1 MKMWYVTVAVEETL
15 CIHADTEQEAV
26 SYAMS
31 DFDPTAHDYSIKE
44 VWSEEDEY
52 DDNEDL

>member
-1 MKMWYVTVAVEETL
+1 MKMWYVTVSVEETL